1 MTSVVNIPMLSHE
14 DVCRLLPDYATG
26 ALEESQMRAVAHH
39 LSDCERCPRELSDL
53 LETTSFIVD
62 AGAPRPEV
70 RRALIVRVESRLMQ
84 ALAFEGRSAPAP
96 FRRVRSADR
105 HRLLAVAWATAA
117 LFLVAALALGG
128 WSYFLLQE
136 REQQDRI
143 AGLITGENTAH
154 ALTDSALDTDATG
167 VIYVNPESNQA
178 LLVASGLPPLTSD
191 RRYQIW
197 FFTADGQH
205 VSAGFFPVDA
215 SGVGQGLITA
225 PEPLRAYHAVA
236 LSAEPGGGS
245 NAPTAPL
252 SLGGWIQ

>member
-1 MTSVVNIPMLSHE
+1 MSSVVNIPMLSHE
-14 DVCRLLPDYATG
+14 DVCQLLPDYATG
-26 ALEESQMRAVAHH
+26 VLEESQMRALSHH
-39 LSDCERCPRELSDL
+39 LSNCERCSRELSDV

-62 AGAPRPEV
+62 AGAPRAEV
-70 RRALIVRVESRLMQ
+70 RRALIVRVESGPMQ
-84 ALAFEGRSAPAP
+84 APAFEVRSAPTP
-96 FRRVRSADR
+96 FRRIRSADR
-105 HRLLAVAWATAA
+105 RRLLAVAWAAAA

-128 WSYFLLQE
+128 WNYLLLQE

-143 AGLITGENTAH
+143 AGLITARS
-154 ALTDSALDTDATG
+154 LTDSALDTGATG
-167 VIYVNPESNQA
+167 VIYVNPESDQA
-178 LLVASGLPPLTSD
+178 LLVASGLPPLSSD

-205 VSAGFFPVDA
+205 VSAGFFPVNA

-236 LSAEPGGGS
+236 LSAEPATGS
-245 NAPTAPL
+245 SAPTAPL